1 VSGQH
6 AGRQGAGLTVQVLFA
21 RVRAELR
28 AERRQLAVE
37 RAAWQAE
44 REAAP
49 TGRHAATR
57 TAARHQPLTA

>member
-1 VSGQH
+1 MSGQH

-37 RAAWQAE
+37 RAAWQAAC
-44 REAAP
+44 EAAP
-49 TGRHAATR
+49 TGRHAAGR
-57 TAARHQPLTA
+57 TAARQPLVA